1 MAYASVGIGPSKAAM
16 DFISKEDKQRLYYR
30 TQASSDQSGRRVC
43 SEDERGENFT
53 DVHGMGQRDS
63 KYWAYEP
70 KSAPLVQRSATS
82 STRDFVKLPLGD
94 NVFNRELAVT
104 YKEGLAA
111 GIDNRLVPFKA
122 KSSYNANFQEKS
134 AKEVRKAKRESAVPV
149 MGLTDT
155 INGSGKFYGSRS
167 HEHDMFGLLD
177 RDLAKPSD
185 VILPKPNLLPIG
197 RSLERVATSSYR
209 KDIDSSGRLAA
220 QHLLKSASDPSLS
233 RRAAEKPAYM
243 TTRRAPHMSPGQ

>member
-1 MAYASVGIGPSKAAM
+1 M

-30 TQASSDQSGRRVC
+30 TMASTDQSGRRVC
-43 SEDERGENFT
+43 SDEERGENFT

-63 KYWAYEP
+63 KYWAYEV
-70 KSAPLVQRSATS
+70 KQAPLVQRSATS

-94 NVFNRELAVT
+94 NVFNRELAAT
-104 YKEGLAA
+104 YKEGLAS
-111 GIDNRLVPFKA
+111 GVDNRMVPFKA
-122 KSSYNANFQEKS
+122 KSAYNANFLEKTER
-134 AKEVRKAKRESAVPV
+134 EVRKAKRESAIPV

-177 RDLAKPSD
+177 RDLAKPSE
-185 VILPKPNLLPIG
+185 VILPKPNLAPIG
-197 RSLERVATSSYR
+197 RTLPRVGTSSYR
-209 KDIDSSGRLAA
+209 QDIDSSGRLAA
-220 QHLLKSASDPSLS
+220 QHLLKSASDPALG
-233 RRAAEKPAYM
+233 RRAAAKPPHL